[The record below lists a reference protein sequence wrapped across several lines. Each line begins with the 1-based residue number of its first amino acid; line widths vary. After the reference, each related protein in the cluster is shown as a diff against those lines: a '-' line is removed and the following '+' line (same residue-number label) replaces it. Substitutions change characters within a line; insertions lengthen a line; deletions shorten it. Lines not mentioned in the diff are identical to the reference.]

1 MVEGSPPDPAPV
13 STEGEVTPPATP
25 PTTDVEAKADEVTN
39 PQRTPEEIEAI
50 WKNRIA
56 GKDRAHAAEAATL
69 RQQVE
74 EANRRAAA
82 AEARKAAEDEA
93 NMTDAE
99 QWKRKA
105 EEAERRA
112 EQVER
117 QRVLDVRSAKY
128 AAAAE
133 HLDESALVAMDEAKL
148 AALNARLSD
157 VEAPPPPLVD
167 PNTPRRSSNSSSA
180 PRERSIE
187 EMEDDLKR
195 HEPAFS
201 ERLR

>member
-13 STEGEVTPPATP
+13 SDGTEVTPPAT
-25 PTTDVEAKADEVTN
+25 TTDVEGAADEVTN
-39 PQRTPEEIEAI
+39 SQRTPEEIEAI

-82 AEARKAAEDEA
+82 AEARKQQEEEA
-93 NMTDAE
+93 DMSEAD

-117 QRVLDVRSAKY
+117 QRVLDVRNAKY

-133 HLDESALVAMDEAKL
+133 HLDESALLAMDEAKL
-148 AALNARLSD
+148 AALDARLRD
-157 VEAPPPPLVD
+157 VDAPPPPLVD
-167 PNTPRRSSNSSSA
+167 PNTPRRSSNASTE
-180 PRERSIE
+180 PRERSIA
-187 EMEDDLKR
+187 EMEEDLKR
-195 HEPAFS
+195 HAPAFE
-201 ERLR
+201 ERLRG

>member
-13 STEGEVTPPATP
+13 SDGTEVTPPAP
-25 PTTDVEAKADEVTN
+25 PATDVDAAAAAVTDS
-39 PQRTPEEIEAI
+39 QRTPEEIEAI

-82 AEARKAAEDEA
+82 AEARKQQEDEA
-93 NMTDAE
+93 DMSEAD
-99 QWKRKA
+99 QWKRRA
-105 EEAERRA
+105 EEAERKA
-112 EQVER
+112 EAAER

-128 AAAAE
+128 AAASE
-133 HLDESALVAMDEAKL
+133 LLDEAALVSMDEAKL

-157 VEAPPPPLVD
+157 EEAPQPSLVD
-167 PNTPRRSSNSSSA
+167 PNTPRRSSSSTTA
-180 PRERSIE
+180 PRERSIA
-187 EMEDDLKR
+187 EMEEDLKR
-195 HEPAFS
+195 HESAFEES
-201 ERLR
+201 LRG